1 MERRLAAIFATDV
14 VCYSRLI
21 QEDEASTL
29 DALRARFEEL
39 IEPKTAEY
47 HGRIE

>member
-1 MERRLAAIFATDV
+1 MERRLTTILAVDV

-21 QEDEASTL
+21 QEDDASTL
-29 DALRARFEEL
+29 DALRARFEEP
-39 IEPKTAEY
+39 IEPKTPEY